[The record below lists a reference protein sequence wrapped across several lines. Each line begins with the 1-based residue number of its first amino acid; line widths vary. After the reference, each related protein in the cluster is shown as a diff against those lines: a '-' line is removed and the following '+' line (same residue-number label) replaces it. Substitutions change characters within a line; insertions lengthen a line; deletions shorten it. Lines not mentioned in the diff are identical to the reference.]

1 MAAAVRKVNP
11 IEVTE
16 MKKSYGSLRAVDG
29 VSFSVN
35 KGEIFSLL
43 GPNGAG
49 KTTLIEI
56 LEGLRRSDDGDVK
69 VLGVDPWRD
78 GNSLHRKVGV
88 MPQNFAFVDK
98 STPREAVLYYSKLF
112 GVQVNPDQIISE
124 VLLEDAANTLFEN
137 LSGGQKQKVGLALSL
152 VNSPEV
158 LFLDE
163 PTTGLD
169 PNARRAVWDVI
180 RKLKASGKTIMLTTH
195 YLEEAQQLSD
205 RVAIMNHGRIIAA
218 GTCDEII
225 ATFGSGEVLEV
236 HGNEALANYLKEN
249 TKLKVSYDPLSCK
262 VSVSLERK
270 HDAYLALAAIEESG
284 LDWSDLR
291 TKQDSLEDVFVKL
304 VGGVIEE
311 HGEIKNIEA
320 SPAGLNEQEVVA

>member
-1 MAAAVRKVNP
+1 MFP
-11 IEVTE
+11 IEISNV
-16 MKKSYGSLRAVDG
+16 KKSYGPLKAVDG
-29 VSFSVN
+29 VSFSV
-35 KGEIFSLL
+35 KEGEIFSLL

-56 LEGLRRSDDGDVK
+56 LEGLRKLDEGEVK
-69 VLGVDPWRD
+69 VLGLDPWQNGD
-78 GNSLHRKVGV
+78 SLHKKIGV
-88 MPQNFAFVDK
+88 MPQNFSFADK
-98 STPREAVLYYSKLF
+98 STPKEAIRYYSKLF
-112 GVQVNPDQIISE
+112 GVRVNEDQIISE
-124 VLLEDAANTLFEN
+124 VLLEDAVNTLFEN
-137 LSGGQKQKVGLALSL
+137 LSGGQKQKMGLALSL
-152 VNSPEV
+152 VNSPEL

-195 YLEEAQQLSD
+195 YLEEAEHLAD
-205 RVAIMNHGRIIAA
+205 RVAIMNRGHIIAT

-225 ATFGSGEVLEV
+225 RTFGSGEVLEV
-236 HGNEALANYLKEN
+236 RGRNELANYLKEN
-249 TKLKVSYDPLSCK
+249 TKLRISYDPLGK
-262 VSVSLERK
+262 VRVSLEQE

-284 LDWSDLR
+284 LGWSDLR

-311 HGEIKNIEA
+311 HGEIKHEVAA
-320 SPAGLNEQEVVA
+320 SKQKEQELVV